1 METYSI
7 RNLRFRYPKG
17 DANALDG
24 IDLDVR
30 RGDFVV
36 LCGPSGCGKS
46 TLLRHLKSCLAP
58 YGAKEGRILF
68 EGQELGSVDLRTQS
82 SRIGFVQQD
91 PDDQIVTDKVWH
103 ELAFG
108 LESLGED
115 TPAIRRKVAEM
126 ASFFGITDW
135 FYRDTNDLSGG
146 QKQLLNLAAVM
157 VMHPSVLI
165 LDEPSAQL
173 DPIAA
178 SDFLAVLG
186 KINRELGTTI
196 LLTEHRLEEAFPL
209 ANRVVV
215 MERGRILCD
224 GDPDRIGRQL
234 MESDHAMF
242 LAMPA
247 PMRIWSAAGCEGS
260 CPVTVRDGRRW
271 LDGYVANHG
280 AKPLSELPPETGG
293 PEHAIE
299 ISGAYFKY
307 DKKGNDILRGL
318 DLQVKKGGFT
328 ALLGGNGAG
337 KTTTLKL
344 ICGILKPYRGIVR
357 TNGRAAMLPQDPK
370 TLFVKNTVAEEL
382 TELFGKAPSEA
393 EREAARRMA
402 KTCRIEGLEDRHPYD
417 LSGGEQQRLALAKI
431 LLCGPDILLLD
442 EPTKGL
448 DADFKREFAEILQHL
463 LEEGKTILMVSHDV
477 EFCASYAQRCALFFD
492 GRVAA
497 ESRSRT
503 FFSGNN
509 FYTTSSNR
517 MAREIEP
524 LAVTVEDV
532 VEVCTGSRPQPPSD
546 REGPPRKDDPDP
558 AAPEAPLQ
566 EAAPRLQRGA
576 TSLKAKIL
584 TAVSLS
590 LVPFT
595 LWLGTTG
602 ETQRYYLTALAV
614 LIECMVPFFAVFEGR
629 RPKARELVTI
639 AVMCAIGVAGRAAFF
654 MLPSFKPV
662 MAIVII
668 TGIALGGETGFL
680 TGAVIMLVSNVM
692 FSQGPWTPWQMFTM
706 GLIGFLAG
714 LVFRSGLLPKK
725 RNVIAV
731 FGAICAIVIYGGIM
745 NPASA
750 LMWLKDLNWK
760 ILLSYY
766 ATGFPVDCV
775 HASATFLFL
784 MLAADPML
792 EKLERIKEKYGLMR

>member
-17 DANALDG
+17 TSYALDG
-24 IDLDVR
+24 VDLDVR

-58 YGAKEGRILF
+58 YGAREGSILF
-68 EGQELGSVDLRTQS
+68 EGKPLESVDARTQS
-82 SRIGFVQQD
+82 ARIGFVQQD
-91 PDDQIVTDKVWH
+91 PDNQIVTDKVWH

-115 TPAIRRKVAEM
+115 SDSIRRKVAEM

-135 FYRDTNDLSGG
+135 FYRETNDLSGG
-146 QKQLLNLAAVM
+146 QKQLLNLAAAM
-157 VMHPSVLI
+157 VMHPSVLV

-178 SDFLAVLG
+178 SDFLAMLG

-209 ANRVVV
+209 ATRVVV
-215 MERGRILCD
+215 MDRGRILCE
-224 GDPDRIGRQL
+224 GSPDETGRLL
-234 MESDHAMF
+234 MSSDHAMF
-242 LAMPA
+242 WAMPA
-247 PMRIWSAAGCEGS
+247 PMRIWSATGCEGD

-271 LDGYVANHG
+271 LDGYIAAHG
-280 AKPLSELPPETGG
+280 AKPLSELPPETCGADN
-293 PEHAIE
+293 AIE
-299 ISGAYFKY
+299 IREAYFKY
-307 DKKGNDILRGL
+307 EKKSDDILRGL
-318 DLQVKKGGFT
+318 DLQVKKGSFT
-328 ALLGGNGAG
+328 ALLGGNGTG

-344 ICGILKPYRGIVR
+344 ICGILKAYRGTVQ
-357 TNGRAAMLPQDPK
+357 TNGRVAMLPQDPK

-382 TELFGKAPSEA
+382 TELFGRHPSQSEQ
-393 EREAARRMA
+393 ESARDMA

-417 LSGGEQQRLALAKI
+417 LSGGEQQRLALAKV
-431 LLCGPDILLLD
+431 LLSEPDILLLD

-448 DADFKREFAEILQHL
+448 DADFKRDFAQILQQL
-463 LEEGKTILMVSHDV
+463 IEEGKTILMVSHDV

-497 ESRSRT
+497 ENRSRP
-503 FFSGNN
+503 FFAGNN

-524 LAVTVEDV
+524 LAVTAEDV
-532 VEVCTGSRPQPPSD
+532 VEICTGSRPQPPQRPD
-546 REGPPRKDDPDP
+546 RTE
-558 AAPEAPLQ
+558 PEAIAPAEKVPAL
-566 EAAPRLQRGA
+566 EPAPRLARSR

-584 TAVSLS
+584 TAISLG

-680 TGAVIMLVSNVM
+680 TGAIIMLVSNVM

-714 LVFRSGLLPKK
+714 LVFRGGLLPKK
-725 RNVIAV
+725 RGVIAV
-731 FGAICAIVIYGGIM
+731 FGAVCAIVIYGGIM

-775 HASATFLFL
+775 HALATFLFL
-784 MLAADPML
+784 ILAADPML
-792 EKLERIKEKYGLMR
+792 EKLERIKEKYGMMN